1 MRASPRHRSSRTV
14 LALGATV
21 LFLVLVACGA
31 LNTAPSP
38 GPTVDTSL
46 GATVAAQG
54 TAVARNGTI
63 VAALATRVAAL
74 ENAQSPSL
82 PAPQS
87 DGAPTGSPDGTP
99 SGEPDGTPSGEVE
112 GTVEIEGGR
121 CCVGSTAGDII
132 DVEVAFSATS
142 SAGEVTEMRVATAGI
157 KFDAEAMADVPWGPF
172 APSRSYPVPVA
183 LNWTGFWVSAQF
195 RDAAGNVSPV
205 VYDDIS
211 VEGSPAGP

>member
-1 MRASPRHRSSRTV
+1 MRASSRHRPSRTV

-21 LFLVLVACGA
+21 LLLVVVACGA

-46 GATVAAQG
+46 AATVAAQG

-74 ENAQSPSL
+74 ENAQSASP
-82 PAPQS
+82 PAPQPEGVS
-87 DGAPTGSPDGTP
+87 
-99 SGEPDGTPSGEVE
+99 SGEPEGVSSGEVE

-121 CCVGSTAGDII
+121 CCVGSTAGDTI

-157 KFDAEAMADVPWGPF
+157 KFDAAAMADVPWEPF
-172 APSRSYPVPVA
+172 EPSKSYPVAVA
-183 LNWTGFWVSAQF
+183 LNWTGYWVNAQF